1 MPVTFAMC
9 AYVCI
14 VGLWQSAC
22 YLQLNR
28 HQFQAT
34 PHRNSSATGVEARLG
49 KLVGARGR
57 LRASRCGVA
66 GMWRRGRAEQ
76 PAAEK
81 RVRPRMLLAA
91 VEAMGTTIAGAAALL
106 AVVDGRKL
114 SCRVRRPPGTA
125 APWPPSAPPRPR
137 RRDPTA
143 AGGGQERRRPY
154 VAQAPFSS
162 MHHDV
167 CSLAH
172 SRKANLILLPS
183 KIKVSH
189 RGCRGGQR
197 SGHGHRGCKSRRAG
211 EPPLRACEEVPS
223 LPLWARASC
232 CRGHTG

>member
-1 MPVTFAMC
+1 MV
-9 AYVCI
+9 
-14 VGLWQSAC
+14 Q
-22 YLQLNR
+22 
-28 HQFQAT
+28 H
-34 PHRNSSATGVEARLG
+34 EARERDGRQEQQHLG
-49 KLVGARGR
+49 RPPHLRARAAVTLLLLVVVRSGGAR
-57 LRASRCGVA
+57 
-66 GMWRRGRAEQ
+66 
-76 PAAEK
+76 
-81 RVRPRMLLAA
+81 
-91 VEAMGTTIAGAAALL
+91 
-106 AVVDGRKL
+106 
-114 SCRVRRPPGTA
+114 
-125 APWPPSAPPRPR
+125 
-137 RRDPTA
+137 
-143 AGGGQERRRPY
+143 GGQERRRPY

-211 EPPLRACEEVPS
+211 EPPLRTCEEVPS